1 MKRRVVVTGV
11 GALTPIGNS
20 ASDTWESAK
29 AGVCGIA
36 PISFYDT
43 ADRRVKLAAEIKN
56 YDVDAQFDRKD
67 AKRMARFTKLA
78 KIVPAGPALRRVLEA
93 LLDGVIR
100 AEYPNEKPVLLAA
113 AQKISA
119 S

>member
-1 MKRRVVVTGV
+1 VSQLAVNGRDLM
-11 GALTPIGNS
+11 A
-20 ASDTWESAK
+20 
-29 AGVCGIA
+29 AGI
-36 PISFYDT
+36 
-43 ADRRVKLAAEIKN
+43 
-56 YDVDAQFDRKD
+56 
-67 AKRMARFTKLA
+67 
-78 KIVPAGPALRRVLEA
+78 PAGPALRRVLEA